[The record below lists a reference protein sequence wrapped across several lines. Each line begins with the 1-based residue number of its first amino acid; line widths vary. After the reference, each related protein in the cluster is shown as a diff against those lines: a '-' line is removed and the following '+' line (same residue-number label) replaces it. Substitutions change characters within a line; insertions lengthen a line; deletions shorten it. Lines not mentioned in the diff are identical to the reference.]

1 MMTGRERFRETMRHR
16 RPDRVPYFEEGI
28 RGEVLEAW
36 HSQGM
41 APGLDFSLTFP
52 TDQREEI
59 KPDLDPR
66 PSFRKWPA
74 SRSEL
79 GAWRR
84 RLDPR
89 DPGRLPGDWSER
101 IRAWRKRDYVLML
114 RVHRGFF
121 LTMGVGDWRRFSEVI
136 YLLKD
141 DPDFV
146 REALAIQGEFAARFA
161 ERVLRQVE
169 VDAVVFSEPIG
180 GNDRPLISPQMYE
193 EFVLSSYEPL
203 LDVLCRY
210 GIDTIIFRTY
220 ANVRALV
227 PSILK
232 WGINCLWAC
241 EVNIEAMDYVDLRR
255 EFGRDLR
262 LIGGIDL
269 DALRRGKE
277 AIQREIEDKVP
288 PLLAGGGYVPLADG
302 RIREDVPF
310 ENYVYYRQLWAKVT
324 RMGGPVGF
332 WERAATMRDAGACQ
346 KTRFEDLLN
355 LVVLTFDLAPE
366 RHKQTLRWSLR
377 AQEQTVNTANSRL
390 EAYLGQQLAHLKLVT
405 IFQGFRHIG
414 IQSFTVE

>member
-1 MMTGRERFRETMRHR
+1 MMTGRDRFRETMRYG

-28 RGEVLEAW
+28 RAEVLEAW
-36 HSQGM
+36 GDQGM
-41 APGLDFSLTFP
+41 APGVDLSLMFP
-52 TDQREEI
+52 SDKHEEI
-59 KPDLDPR
+59 QPDLDPR

-79 GAWRR
+79 GVWRR
-84 RLDPR
+84 RLDPL
-89 DPGRLPGDWSER
+89 DSGRLPDDWSER
-101 IRAWRKRDYVLML
+101 IRAWRKRDHVLML
-114 RVHRGFF
+114 RIHRGFF
-121 LTMGVGDWRRFSEVI
+121 LTMGVGDWHRFTEVI
-136 YLLKD
+136 YLLND

-146 REALAIQGEFAARFA
+146 REALAIQGKFAARLA

-193 EFVLSSYEPL
+193 EFVLTSYEPL
-203 LDVLCRY
+203 LDVLCRC
-210 GIDTIIFRTY
+210 GVDTIIFRTY
-220 ANVRALV
+220 ANARALV

-241 EVNIEAMDYVDLRR
+241 EVNVEAMDYADLRR

-277 AIQREIEDKVP
+277 AIQREIKEKVP

-310 ENYVYYRQLWAKVT
+310 ENYVYYRQLLEK
-324 RMGGPVGF
+324 
-332 WERAATMRDAGACQ
+332 
-346 KTRFEDLLN
+346 
-355 LVVLTFDLAPE
+355 LT
-366 RHKQTLRWSLR
+366 QM
-377 AQEQTVNTANSRL
+377 
-390 EAYLGQQLAHLKLVT
+390 
-405 IFQGFRHIG
+405 
-414 IQSFTVE
+414 